1 MSTGTEIQL
10 RGHVYR
16 LGRLNAFQQLHVSRK
31 VGPLIPALIPAFLAI
46 GREGVKLEALE
57 SLAPM
62 IQPFTDAFAS
72 MADADVEYVASVCL
86 SVVQRQQGSTWAPVW
101 SVQGKCLMFD
111 DLDLGSVLP
120 LVVRVITENLGPF
133 ISGLLTGQPTPV
145 QTTA

>member
-1 MSTGTEIQL
+1 MTEIQL
-10 RGHVYR
+10 NDQTYR

-46 GREGVKLEALE
+46 SKEGVTMDGIGR
-57 SLAPM
+57 LAPM

-133 ISGLLTGQPTPV
+133 INGLLTAQTQPTSP
-145 QTTA
+145 QG

>member
-1 MSTGTEIQL
+1 MIEIQL
-10 RGHVYR
+10 NGQTYR

-46 GREGVKLEALE
+46 SKEGV
-57 SLAPM
+57 SMDGIGRLAPM

-133 ISGLLTGQPTPV
+133 INGLLTAQTQPTSP
-145 QTTA
+145 QG